1 MSNCAAGL
9 DRAFH
14 WVDFGSSG
22 YKLWAQLPLQQAYYA
37 PLLLHTVA
45 RLGANA
51 TFVAATAGN
60 PDLDVYAWS
69 APRLGGLYGA
79 VVAVVAFNRRSL
91 VAAEAFAVAFTE
103 LGGGGLNHTEAGG
116 SGGWSVAVYEYSANR
131 TVMASVVLATIPAVM
146 LHQQGTPNR
155 GASSTLRFSYALP
168 AYSFSVF
175 ILTPPDRGT
184 TLEDDTAE
192 EYAINSAN
200 LDEVTYVAPLTL
212 LPQDTGTDSPACLD
226 GSPYGFYFAKSP
238 TNSTKWTISLQGGGW
253 CYDED
258 TCFARS
264 KMSLGSSK
272 NWEKATNC
280 KW

>member
-1 MSNCAAGL
+1 MHTVYTWRILQGNARVRDYRCSNHTGGLFAALSIVSNCAAGL

-91 VAAEAFAVAFTE
+91 VAAEAFAVAVTE
-103 LGGGGLNHTEAGG
+103 LGGGGFHPPVAGGYRHTEAAGSG
-116 SGGWSVAVYEYSANR
+116 ESGGWSVAVYEYSANR

-146 LHQQGTPNR
+146 LHQQGTANR

-175 ILTPPDRGT
+175 ILTPPNRGT
-184 TLEDDTAE
+184 TLED
-192 EYAINSAN
+192 
-200 LDEVTYVAPLTL
+200 
-212 LPQDTGTDSPACLD
+212 
-226 GSPYGFYFAKSP
+226 
-238 TNSTKWTISLQGGGW
+238 
-253 CYDED
+253 
-258 TCFARS
+258 
-264 KMSLGSSK
+264 
-272 NWEKATNC
+272 
-280 KW
+280 